1 MAYKMRKP
9 LVNNKY
15 NLTIKK
21 LKKYKVADRTFVGAP
36 FFWRNDVIQAWCIS
50 GNAGSTADQQF
61 GTDNSFWI
69 GIYACKEFCK
79 ETFRYHNRQYKVV

>member
-36 FFWRNDVIQAWCIS
+36 FF
-50 GNAGSTADQQF
+50 G
-61 GTDNSFWI
+61 GTM
-69 GIYACKEFCK
+69 
-79 ETFRYHNRQYKVV
+79 